1 MTIRLQSTAHM
12 SLAHG
17 VKCLVYGPPGV
28 GKTRLCASA
37 PNPVIISAESGL
49 LSLRKFNLP
58 AINVNSYNDLV
69 EAYKWVTDSKE
80 AKQFYT
86 VCLDSISEIA
96 EVVLSEEKRRTK
108 DPRKAYGE
116 TQDQLIGMFRN
127 FRDISGKH
135 IYFSAKQEFTTDGA
149 TGAKYFAPM
158 FPGTKLAQAAP
169 YFFDEVFQLNAFK
182 DPNSGADLR
191 YLRTRPD
198 NQNTAKDR
206 SGTLSEWENAD
217 PATGGGLAAIFDKMM
232 KG

>member
-1 MTIRLQSTAHM
+1 MTIKLQSTSAM
-12 SLAHG
+12 SMAHG
-17 VKCLVYGPPGV
+17 VKCLVYGPAGV

-49 LSLRKFNLP
+49 LSLRQFNLP
-58 AINVNSYNDLV
+58 AINIDSYADLT
-69 EAYKWVTDSKE
+69 EAYKWATGSKE
-80 AKQFYT
+80 AAQFQT
-86 VCLDSISEIA
+86 ICLDSISEIA
-96 EVVLSEEKRRTK
+96 EVVLAEEKKRTK

-116 TQDQLIGMFRN
+116 AQEQLVAMFRN
-127 FRDISGKH
+127 FRDIAGKH
-135 IYFSAKQEFTTDGA
+135 VYFSAKQEFTTDGQ

-158 FPGTKLAQAAP
+158 FPGNKLAQAAP
-169 YFFDEVFQLNAFK
+169 YFFDEVFQLGVFK
-182 DPNSGADLR
+182 DPQSGADLR

-217 PATGGGLAAIFDKMM
+217 PATGGGLAVIFDKMM